1 MTTVH
6 LSTDNSK
13 IEVISSL
20 KKAYS
25 GEGVPTVNVAS
36 KVEFL
41 KPLHSTLQSYKIK
54 EAKMTDFLLIIIARS
69 QKTAHPSRSAY
80 SSCANTVTLP
90 LPLFCGCGPCTIQDR
105 VLQSVSPLFTL
116 AIDGKQ
122 Q

>member
-13 IEVISSL
+13 IEVVSSL

-36 KVEFL
+36 KIEFL
-41 KPLHSTLQSYKIK
+41 KPLHSTLQSYKVQ
-54 EAKMTDFLLIIIARS
+54 EAKMTDFSLIARS

-80 SSCANTVTLP
+80 SSVP
-90 LPLFCGCGPCTIQDR
+90 VQ
-105 VLQSVSPLFTL
+105 
-116 AIDGKQ
+116 
-122 Q
+122 